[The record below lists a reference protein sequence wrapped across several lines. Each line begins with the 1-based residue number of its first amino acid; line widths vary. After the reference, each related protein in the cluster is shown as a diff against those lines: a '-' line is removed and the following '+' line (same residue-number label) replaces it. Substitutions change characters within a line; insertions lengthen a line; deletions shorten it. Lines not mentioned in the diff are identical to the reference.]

1 MPITQ
6 EYLLSERTHLQQ
18 RHAQLIADAN
28 ATAGALELLTALLSK
43 IEEPSPPAV
52 TDTNEANA

>member
-6 EYLLSERTHLQQ
+6 EYLLSERTRLQQ
-18 RHAQLIADAN
+18 RHAQLVADAN

-43 IEEPSPPAV
+43 IEEPTTPAD
-52 TDTNEANA
+52 TDTKEANA